1 MHIEKFI
8 WSSRSADSI
17 MLMHSLLHR
26 HGLEI
31 PRV

>member
-1 MHIEKFI
+1 MHMEKFI
-8 WSSRSADSI
+8 WSSRSADSTR
-17 MLMHSLLHR
+17 LMHSLLHR